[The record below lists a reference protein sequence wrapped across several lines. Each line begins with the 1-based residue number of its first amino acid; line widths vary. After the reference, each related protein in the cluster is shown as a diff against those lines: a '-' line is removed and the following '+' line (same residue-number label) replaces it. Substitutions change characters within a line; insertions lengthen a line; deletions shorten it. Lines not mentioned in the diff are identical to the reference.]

1 MWMII
6 NENKIYNKIKLKLA
20 LDEEYTD
27 TVSDV

>member
-6 NENKIYNKIKLKLA
+6 NVNKIYYKFKLKLA